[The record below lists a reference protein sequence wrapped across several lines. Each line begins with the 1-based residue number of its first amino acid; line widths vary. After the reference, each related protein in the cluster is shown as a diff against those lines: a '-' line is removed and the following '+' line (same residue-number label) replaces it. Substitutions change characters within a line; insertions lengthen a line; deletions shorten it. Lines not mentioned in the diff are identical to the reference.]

1 MVAVG
6 KEIEKIVHF
15 EKPNTI
21 NCGFL
26 GTNNNRLIKSL
37 TSNVYSFP
45 NLNIIFSHFLLFFYD
60 SKHLKS
66 SSWALE
72 NVFWHFTTKNMINKL
87 EKNPQKKNSG
97 RGFIDNEIKC

>member
-1 MVAVG
+1 MFTVSQ
-6 KEIEKIVHF
+6 
-15 EKPNTI
+15 
-21 NCGFL
+21 
-26 GTNNNRLIKSL
+26 KSD
-37 TSNVYSFP
+37 
-45 NLNIIFSHFLLFFYD
+45 FLLFFYD

-87 EKNPQKKNSG
+87 EKKKNNSG